1 MPKKYRPLSDAEV
14 ARRLAVRTAYQAR
27 EWLHVIQQIY
37 GAGLLICERIEETE
51 NSHERIETKGA
62 R

>member
-14 ARRLAVRTAYQAR
+14 ARRLSVRTVYQAR
-27 EWLHVIQQIY
+27 EWLYVIQQIY

-51 NSHERIETKGA
+51 SRHEHKA
-62 R
+62 K

>member
-14 ARRLAVRTAYQAR
+14 ARRLSVRTVYQAK
-27 EWLHVIQQIY
+27 EWLYVIKQIY

-51 NSHERIETKGA
+51 SRQKERESDE